1 MADLTVHAEA
11 LIATVARAF
20 YVRLT
25 NALARSD
32 KNDFR
37 ELTNIIFGTLAL
49 KTGRRSRVLD

>member
-20 YVRLT
+20 YVRL
-25 NALARSD
+25 LSRFSG

-37 ELTNIIFGTLAL
+37 EPTH
-49 KTGRRSRVLD
+49 